1 MTCPSS
7 PLQRPRCRHLPVR
20 LSQRMQGQLLPTLVR
35 TQGGRQGKESEG
47 AEGPGG
53 AHGPKIR
60 QLARKGYGEKRVW
73 RKKGMAK
80 KRVWRKKGYGEK
92 KGMVKN
98 ERAPRW
104 TNMTN
109 PAIHPEAGPFKEPR
123 CVHCQ
128 YIPSS
133 PVRVRREPPGFLHL
147 TACPRY
153 ISHPVPPN
161 FLARR
166 RRPVLPPRPEY
177 PALPSHPSRP
187 LTLPPKARGREDPSP
202 SPPP

>member
-1 MTCPSS
+1 MV
-7 PLQRPRCRHLPVR
+7 PRSANWREKG
-20 LSQRMQGQLLPTLVR
+20 M
-35 TQGGRQGKESEG
+35 
-47 AEGPGG
+47 
-53 AHGPKIR
+53 
-60 QLARKGYGEKRVW
+60 ARKGYGEKRVW
-73 RKKGMAK
+73 RKKGYGEKKGMVK

-92 KGMVKN
+92 KGMAKN

-177 PALPSHPSRP
+177 PALPNHPSRP

-202 SPPP
+202 SPPPPLTPMGGRPQESPSTGESKRARPAPCPP